1 MVGNGNMTNFNKTF
15 KNGLRVFLQQNEK
28 EVVAI
33 SILFFVGS
41 QNEQKHQQG
50 YSHFIEHLNFK
61 SSEKFST
68 EEIMDKLTLYGA
80 DYNAYTSRSV
90 TRYTFKCL
98 KENFEKCFEIYAD
111 MLVHAKFETG
121 EVDKERGVVVEE
133 MKKCADDPVQV
144 LYERVLKN
152 YYGEHPFAHDELG
165 TEDIIMNVSREE
177 LLEYKAKYYRP
188 ENCIISVAGN
198 IDFDNLCEIIDK
210 YFSSNFDYES
220 KHYLVNFDRF
230 DIALD
235 KKYDIVE
242 RNDNQANVCVHI
254 KSVQSCDPEKAV
266 ADIYTSILGNS
277 QNSRLF
283 KLIRE
288 ELGLVYTIYAFNDAG
303 ANTGNIFI
311 IFGTRPKNVKKAVK
325 EIKKVIVNMA
335 ENGITEAELERA
347 LNWKKSCIAYSS
359 ETNADVAE
367 INATYAHLYGK
378 TFSLE
383 ERVKLYDAV
392 TIDAVNSFAKRIASE
407 EIFNVVAVG
416 KNVEIEDIKF

>member
-1 MVGNGNMTNFNKTF
+1 MTKFNKTF
-15 KNGLRVFLQQNEK
+15 KNGLRVFLDQNEK
-28 EVVAI
+28 DVVAI
-33 SILFFVGS
+33 SIIFFVGS
-41 QNEQKHQQG
+41 QNEQKHEQG

-61 SSEKFST
+61 SSKKFST

-80 DYNAYTSRSV
+80 DYNAYTTKSV

-98 KENFEKCFEIYAD
+98 KQNFEKCFEIYAD
-111 MLVHAKFETG
+111 MLVDAKFDDVEI
-121 EVDKERGVVVEE
+121 DKERGVVVEE
-133 MKKCADDPVQV
+133 MQKCADDPVQV

-165 TEDIIMNVSREE
+165 TEEIITNVSREQ
-177 LLEYKAKYYRP
+177 LLEYKHRFYKP

-198 IDFDNLCEIIDK
+198 IDFEELCKIVDE
-210 YFSSNFDYES
+210 YFASHFDYEAE
-220 KHYLVNFDRF
+220 HYNVSFDRF
-230 DIALD
+230 DIELV

-254 KSVQSCDPEKAV
+254 KSVQSGTPEKCV
-266 ADIYTSILGNS
+266 ADIYASILGNS

-303 ANTGNIFI
+303 PNTGDIFI
-311 IFGTRPKNVKKAVK
+311 MFGTRPKNVKKAVK
-325 EIKKVIVNMA
+325 EIKKVIVDMA

-367 INATYAHLYGK
+367 ISGTYAHLYGK
-378 TFSLE
+378 TLSLE
-383 ERVKLYDAV
+383 DRAKQYDNITKEKV
-392 TIDAVNSFAKRIASE
+392 DEFAKRIANE

-416 KNVEIEDIKF
+416 KNLKIEDIKF

>member
-1 MVGNGNMTNFNKTF
+1 MTKFNKTF
-15 KNGLRVFLQQNEK
+15 KNGLRVYLDQNEK
-28 EVVAI
+28 DVVAI

-41 QNEQKHQQG
+41 QNEQKQEQG

-61 SSEKFST
+61 SSQKFST

-80 DYNAYTSRSV
+80 DYNAYTTKSV

-111 MLVHAKFETG
+111 MLVDAKFDET
-121 EVDKERGVVVEE
+121 EIDKERGVVVEE
-133 MKKCADDPVQV
+133 MQKCADDPVQV

-165 TEDIIMNVSREE
+165 TEEIITNVSREQ
-177 LLEYKAKYYRP
+177 LLEYKHRFYKP
-188 ENCIISVAGN
+188 ENCLISVAGN
-198 IDFDNLCEIIDK
+198 IDFDVLCEIVEK
-210 YFSSNFDYES
+210 YFASHFDYEAE
-220 KHYLVNFDRF
+220 HYNVNFDRYN
-230 DIALD
+230 IELI

-242 RNDNQANVCVHI
+242 RQDNQSNVCVHI
-254 KSVQSCDPEKAV
+254 KSVQSGDPNKCV

-288 ELGLVYTIYAFNDAG
+288 ELGLVYTIYAFHDAG
-303 ANTGNIFI
+303 PNTGDIFI
-311 IFGTRPKNVKKAVK
+311 LFGTRPKNVKKAIK
-325 EIKKVIVNMA
+325 EIKKVIVDMA
-335 ENGITEAELERA
+335 ENGVTDAELERA

-367 INATYAHLYGK
+367 INGTYAHLYGK
-378 TFSLE
+378 MLSLD
-383 ERVKLYDAV
+383 ERAKQYDEI
-392 TIDAVNSFAKRIASE
+392 TTEKVNEFAKRIANE
-407 EIFNVVAVG
+407 EVFNVVAVG
-416 KNVEIEDIKF
+416 KNLKIEDIKF